1 MRATT
6 ITAPKNRSIRYVAG
20 VCFWAMAVI
29 VDEVP
34 CGRGR
39 YSRKPFRLRAPE
51 RVEKCSW
58 ECFRE
63 GTKSRPVVVP
73 HTATSRKGIGGH
85 SVCPGPVRL
94 HIVEGTRVEC
104 VIADREL
111 ERWIGEIRREP
122 DAPLSVEG
130 LRAPRLRPKGPEVAA
145 VTDLVVGT
153 ALPCP
158 GRLYFIGMVGAPF
171 VLYVHGGGFVFGD
184 LESHDR
190 VCRRL
195 AVEGEV
201 NVLAVD
207 YRCAPE
213 SPAPAA
219 VDDIEAA
226 LDWLFEHH
234 TGAQIGLAG
243 DSAGGLI
250 GFLAVRR
257 MVDKGRSLAG
267 QLLLNPNADLT
278 LSSPSVQSEGCG
290 WGLSA
295 VALHWFVAQ
304 WLPRATASQ
313 LAEFSPIVHS
323 AVGMP
328 PTLLVTSEHDPLR
341 DEGFELGEVLRVG
354 GALAEHRHLDGMVH
368 GFVNLD
374 LVSPTAK
381 FEGDQIFREFGAL
394 LRAQK
399 CS

>member
-1 MRATT
+1 MTPGT
-6 ITAPKNRSIRYVAG
+6 IQS
-20 VCFWAMAVI
+20 
-29 VDEVP
+29 VP
-34 CGRGR
+34 
-39 YSRKPFRLRAPE
+39 PFALRAA
-51 RVEKCSW
+51 
-58 ECFRE
+58 
-63 GTKSRPVVVP
+63 SRM
-73 HTATSRKGIGGH
+73 GIGGH
-85 SVCPGPVRL
+85 SVCPGTIRL
-94 HIVEGTRVEC
+94 HIVDGPRVDR

-130 LRAPRLRPKGPEVAA
+130 LRTPRLRPKGPEVAA
-145 VTDLVVGT
+145 VTDLIVGT
-153 ALPCP
+153 ALQCP
-158 GRLYFIGMVGAPF
+158 GRLYSIGMVGAPF
-171 VLYVHGGGFVFGD
+171 VVYVHGGGFVFGD

-190 VCRRL
+190 ACRRL

-219 VDDIEAA
+219 VDDVEAA
-226 LDWLFEHH
+226 LDWLIEHH
-234 TGAQIGLAG
+234 AGAQIGLAG

-250 GFLAVRR
+250 GFIAARR
-257 MVDKGRSLAG
+257 MVDKGLTLAG

-278 LSSPSVQSEGCG
+278 LSSPSVQSEGRG

-295 VALHWFVAQ
+295 VALQWFVAQ

-313 LAEFSPIVHS
+313 LAEFSPVVHS